1 MEQLS
6 GQDAMF
12 LYGEMDNT
20 PMHIGPVLI
29 YDPSTAPDGIVR
41 FKDILRTFQE
51 RLHRSPVFTRK
62 LMNVPLGIDHPFWV
76 DDPNTDVEFH
86 VRHIA
91 LPKPGDWR
99 QFCIQIAR
107 LHARALDR
115 AHPLWEAYIIEG
127 LDNIPDLPKGSFAM
141 FLKIHHAAMD
151 GATGVEI
158 MGALHDLSPTATVNP
173 PSGKRKRAAAA
184 PGELQLLRK
193 VAGSVLRQPFG
204 LVRMLGEAVPVWRR
218 VQEGKKEK
226 RFRSLGDK
234 ERTRFNAR
242 VSPHRVFGAVNFDLP
257 SVIAIKNSVPGAT
270 VNDVMMTIVAGAM
283 RAYLKGKDELPAK
296 SLVTGAPVNVRTDEE
311 KTSGGNVV
319 SMMSI
324 ALRTDVAAPLA
335 RLQAVHEEAVGSK
348 AYMNAVGARTL
359 TDWSNRLPA
368 QVTALGFR
376 AASATGLLST
386 TKPVFNTIITN
397 VPGPQVPLYMAG
409 ARLVRSFGAGPCMDG
424 NGLFQV
430 VTSYAG
436 QIAISFQSC
445 RDMMPDP
452 DEYEACLAQ
461 SFAELKDASVK
472 LGTAA
477 TRSDGAK
484 TIKRK
489 GAKAR
494 TRAAR
499 IEALGSV
506 GTKTAGKAKVAA
518 GTKKSGRGK
527 SAAAT
532 GTAKS
537 VRAAGA
543 AKSAG
548 VTKRSVAKRAASAAT
563 RARKPARKA
572 R

>member
-1 MEQLS
+1 MQQLS

-12 LYGEMDNT
+12 LYGEMENT
-20 PMHIGPVLI
+20 PMHIGPVFI
-29 YDPSTAPDGIVR
+29 YDPSTAPGGIVR
-41 FKDILRTFQE
+41 FKEILRTFQE

-62 LMNVPLGIDHPFWV
+62 LMNAPLGLDHPFWV
-76 DDPNTDVEFH
+76 EDPNTDIEFH

-127 LDNIPDLPKGSFAM
+127 LNNVQGLPKGSFAM
-141 FLKIHHAAMD
+141 FLKVHHAAMD

-158 MGALHDLSPTATVNP
+158 MGALHDLAPTATIKP
-173 PSGKRKRAAAA
+173 PSGQRKRAESA
-184 PGELQLLRK
+184 PSEMQLLRK
-193 VAGSVLRQPFG
+193 VAGSVLKQPFG
-204 LVRMLGEAVPVWRR
+204 LVRVLGEAVPVWRR

-242 VSPHRVFGAVNFDLP
+242 VSPHRVFGAMNFDLP
-257 SVIAIKNSVPGAT
+257 TVIAIKNSVEGAT
-270 VNDVMMTIVAGAM
+270 VNDVMMTIVSGAM
-283 RAYLKGKDELPAK
+283 RAYLKGKNELPAK

-324 ALRTDVAAPLA
+324 ALRTDVADPLK

-409 ARLVRSFGAGPCMDG
+409 ARMVRSFGAGPCMDG

-430 VTSYAG
+430 ITSYAG

-445 RDMMPDP
+445 RNMMPDP
-452 DEYEACLAQ
+452 GEYEACLAQ
-461 SFAELKDASVK
+461 SFAELKDASLK
-472 LGTAA
+472 QGAA
-477 TRSDGAK
+477 AAKGA
-484 TIKRK
+484 
-489 GAKAR
+489 GAKAVKGR
-494 TRAAR
+494 SVKAKAGRAAPK
-499 IEALGSV
+499 A
-506 GTKTAGKAKVAA
+506 KTAVKAKAAA
-518 GTKKSGRGK
+518 GTKKGSK
-527 SAAAT
+527 SKAAA
-532 GTAKS
+532 
-537 VRAAGA
+537 
-543 AKSAG
+543 
-548 VTKRSVAKRAASAAT
+548 
-563 RARKPARKA
+563 ARKPARKP